1 MQPQVHVKGAAP
13 LLSGKST
20 ETGTAE
26 NKKRDKIQSE
36 MLEVDVQDLD
46 DLYSILKNVDK
57 KDVPVFSR
65 WFTYLTDRTFSCI
78 DKKSACYSA
87 INR

>member
-1 MQPQVHVKGAAP
+1 MSSEQ
-13 LLSGKST
+13 LLFYVENQKQKLR
-20 ETGTAE
+20 TAE
-26 NKKRDKIQSE
+26 NKKRDKIQSD
-36 MLEVDVQDLD
+36 MLEVDVQDHD

-57 KDVPVFSR
+57 KDVPVLVSR

-78 DKKSACYSA
+78 DKKSACYSR